1 MPPVSR
7 THAAMMPLAIG
18 ALVAGLLA
26 CQPLLALESDRQQPL
41 LINADSSDGTL
52 GDGRATLRGHVEIR
66 QGTLLV
72 KADQADVEKSEGKV
86 REVLLTGS
94 PVLLQQEIENE
105 GLVTATANTIT
116 YQVAT
121 GIVTLTGN
129 ADVDHPQYQISGE
142 LLVYDMNL
150 QHFQGSGGDN
160 NGRIRI
166 QLEPEVIKSSTSEAA
181 TEAGAEPAAE
191 VEAATNAEA
200 DGSAETGDSEAD
212 RSQDQNRGS
221 DAPH

>member
-1 MPPVSR
+1 MACLFGSVN
-7 THAAMMPLAIG
+7 
-18 ALVAGLLA
+18 AG
-26 CQPLLALESDRQQPL
+26 QNGDYT
-41 LINADSSDGTL
+41 ITL
-52 GDGRATLRGHVEIR
+52 GDGRATLHGNVEIR

-86 REVLLTGS
+86 REVLLTGQ

-105 GLVTATANTIT
+105 GLVTATANRIT

-129 ADVDHPQYQISGE
+129 ADVNHPQYQISGE

-166 QLEPEVIKSSTSEAA
+166 QLEPEVIAPLESGLPADETPASEPEQ
-181 TEAGAEPAAE
+181 TDD
-191 VEAATNAEA
+191 NS
-200 DGSAETGDSEAD
+200 D
-212 RSQDQNRGS
+212 RGS
-221 DAPH
+221 NAPH

>member
-1 MPPVSR
+1 MPRSNHTKPR
-7 THAAMMPLAIG
+7 TPAHW
-18 ALVAGLLA
+18 LVAMLALGLFA
-26 CQPLLALESDRQQPL
+26 CQPALALESDRQQPL
-41 LINADSSDGTL
+41 LINADASDGTL
-52 GDGRATLRGHVEIR
+52 GDGRATLRGNVEIR

-72 KADQADVEKSEGKV
+72 KAEQADVEKSEGKV
-86 REVLLTGS
+86 REVLLTGH
-94 PVLLQQEIENE
+94 PVLLQQEIENQ
-105 GLVTATANTIT
+105 GLVTATANSIT

-166 QLEPEVIKSSTSEAA
+166 QLEPEVITPLES
-181 TEAGAEPAAE
+181 GLPAAE
-191 VEAATNAEA
+191 TPASEPE
-200 DGSAETGDSEAD
+200 ETGDKPD
-212 RSQDQNRGS
+212 RDSN
-221 DAPH
+221 APD

>member
-1 MPPVSR
+1 MY
-7 THAAMMPLAIG
+7 AAMAS
-18 ALVAGLLA
+18 ALLSGQTA
-26 CQPLLALESDRQQPL
+26 LALESDRQKPL
-41 LINADSSDGTL
+41 EINADASDGTL
-52 GDGRATLRGHVEIR
+52 GDGRATLRGNVEIR

-86 REVLLTGS
+86 REVLLSGK

-105 GLVTATANTIT
+105 GLVKATANSIT

-166 QLEPEVIKSSTSEAA
+166 QLEPEVIAPVENRPAKPAPEPKTDDTSNNP
-181 TEAGAEPAAE
+181 GQ
-191 VEAATNAEA
+191 
-200 DGSAETGDSEAD
+200 GS
-212 RSQDQNRGS
+212 N
-221 DAPH
+221 APH

>member
-1 MPPVSR
+1 MPHPDAR
-7 THAAMMPLAIG
+7 LKLTPATRLALL
-18 ALVAGLLA
+18 LVALLALGLLA
-26 CQPLLALESDRQQPL
+26 SSSALALETDRQQPL
-41 LINADSSDGTL
+41 LINADASDGTL
-52 GDGRATLRGHVEIR
+52 GDGRATLRGNVEIR

-86 REVLLTGS
+86 REVLLLGH

-105 GLVTATANTIT
+105 GLVTATANSIT

-121 GIVTLTGN
+121 GIVTLTGD

-166 QLEPEVIKSSTSEAA
+166 QLEPEVIAPLESGLPEDEPPASES
-181 TEAGAEPAAE
+181 EP
-191 VEAATNAEA
+191 
-200 DGSAETGDSEAD
+200 GDSPD
-212 RSQDQNRGS
+212 RDNN
-221 DAPH
+221 APH

>member
-1 MPPVSR
+1 MQRVDRNVKPLKAGLLGSLIFPL
-7 THAAMMPLAIG
+7 LAI
-18 ALVAGLLA
+18 GLLA
-26 CQPLLALESDRQQPL
+26 CTSALALESDRLQPL
-41 LINADSSDGTL
+41 LINADASDGTL
-52 GDGRATLRGHVEIR
+52 GDGKATLRGNVEIR

-72 KADQADVEKSEGKV
+72 KADQADVEKAEGKV
-86 REVLLTGS
+86 REVQLVGQ

-105 GLVTATANTIT
+105 GLVTATANSIN

-142 LLVYDMNL
+142 LLVYDMNQ

-166 QLEPEVIKSSTSEAA
+166 QLEPEVIAPLESR
-181 TEAGAEPAAE
+181 PAADKPASE
-191 VEAATNAEA
+191 PAEA
-200 DGSAETGDSEAD
+200 DDSSD
-212 RSQDQNRGS
+212 RGS

>member
-1 MPPVSR
+1 MPRSNHTPQR
-7 THAAMMPLAIG
+7 ALARLLAPL
-18 ALVAGLLA
+18 VVMGLLA
-26 CQPLLALESDRQQPL
+26 CQPVLALESDRQQPL
-41 LINADSSDGTL
+41 LINADASDGTL
-52 GDGRATLRGHVEIR
+52 GDGRATLRGNVEIR

-72 KADQADVEKSEGKV
+72 KAEQADVEKSEGKV
-86 REVLLTGS
+86 REVLLTGH

-105 GLVTATANTIT
+105 GLVTATANSIT

-166 QLEPEVIKSSTSEAA
+166 QLEPEVIAPLES
-181 TEAGAEPAAE
+181 GLPA
-191 VEAATNAEA
+191 
-200 DGSAETGDSEAD
+200 DETPASEAD
-212 RSQDQNRGS
+212 QAPDSSHRGS
-221 DAPH
+221 NAPH

>member
-1 MPPVSR
+1 MPRSDHTAKR
-7 THAAMMPLAIG
+7 ALAR
-18 ALVAGLLA
+18 LLA
-26 CQPLLALESDRQQPL
+26 PMLVLALFACQTVLALESDRQKPL
-41 LINADSSDGTL
+41 LINADASDGTL
-52 GDGRATLRGHVEIR
+52 GDGRATLRGNVEIR

-72 KADQADVEKSEGKV
+72 KAEQADVEKSEGKV
-86 REVLLTGS
+86 REVLLTGQ

-105 GLVTATANTIT
+105 GLVTATANRIT

-129 ADVDHPQYQISGE
+129 ADVNHPQYQISGE

-166 QLEPEVIKSSTSEAA
+166 QLEPEVIAPLESGLPADETPASEPEQ
-181 TEAGAEPAAE
+181 TDD
-191 VEAATNAEA
+191 NS
-200 DGSAETGDSEAD
+200 D
-212 RSQDQNRGS
+212 RGS
-221 DAPH
+221 NAPH

>member
-1 MPPVSR
+1 MSRLSVAPV
-7 THAAMMPLAIG
+7 
-18 ALVAGLLA
+18 LVLAGLLLIPDA
-26 CQPLLALESDRQQPL
+26 GIALESDRKQPL
-41 LINADSSDGTL
+41 LVNADSSDGTL
-52 GDGRATLRGHVEIR
+52 GDGKAVLRGNVEIR

-72 KADQADVEKSEGKV
+72 KADQAEVEKAEGKV
-86 REVLLTGS
+86 REVMLSGK

-105 GLVTATANTIT
+105 GLVSATANNIN

-142 LLVYDMNL
+142 VLVYDMNL

-166 QLEPEVIKSSTSEAA
+166 QLEPEVISNFDEKPADSAPADTTPEPTDSAEETS
-181 TEAGAEPAAE
+181 
-191 VEAATNAEA
+191 
-200 DGSAETGDSEAD
+200 DGSGNA
-212 RSQDQNRGS
+212 S
-221 DAPH
+221 D

>member
-1 MPPVSR
+1 MPRSDHIALPALLRMQV
-7 THAAMMPLAIG
+7 PL
-18 ALVAGLLA
+18 LVLSLFA
-26 CQPLLALESDRQQPL
+26 CQPALALESDRQQPL
-41 LINADSSDGTL
+41 LINADASDGTL
-52 GDGRATLRGHVEIR
+52 GDGKATLRGNVEIR

-72 KADQADVEKSEGKV
+72 KADQADVEKAEGKV
-86 REVLLTGS
+86 REVLLTGQ
-94 PVLLQQEIENE
+94 PALLQQEIENE
-105 GLVTATANTIT
+105 GLVTATANSIS

-166 QLEPEVIKSSTSEAA
+166 QLEPEVIAPLESQLPADEPPASE
-181 TEAGAEPAAE
+181 
-191 VEAATNAEA
+191 
-200 DGSAETGDSEAD
+200 DDQTGDRAGDSSD
-212 RSQDQNRGS
+212 RGS
-221 DAPH
+221 NAPH

>member
-18 ALVAGLLA
+18 VLLAGLLA

-166 QLEPEVIKSSTSEAA
+166 QLEPEVIKSSTSEQAPDAETA
-181 TEAGAEPAAE
+181 TK
-191 VEAATNAEA
+191 AEA
-200 DGSAETGDSEAD
+200 DGSADTGDSEAD
-212 RSQDQNRGS
+212 RSRDQSRGS
-221 DAPH
+221 DAPY